1 MRSRTSFWNP
11 FMTDKTTISAATPS
25 AIPAMEAAEMKDMKP
40 FRRDTSARRRPDR
53 V

>member
-11 FMTDKTTISAATPS
+11 FMTETTVISTAMPS
-25 AIPAMEAAEMKDMKP
+25 AIPAIDTAEMNEMKWLL
-40 FRRDTSARRRPDR
+40 RLAR